1 MLAGGFYVA
10 DGRTIRPALLAE
22 AAVAMGREL
31 LIRGVP
37 IEQLKAAYEAIQAIA
52 AAPAPQQ
59 AKELQALVSRPSL
72 RRYAL
77 LAEWLG
83 EGVRHVRRPED
94 ARALALHVRR
104 VLILASFERTLARAN
119 AADLARSERAAGVRR
134 AKERRTGR

>member
-1 MLAGGFYVA
+1 
-10 DGRTIRPALLAE
+10 
-22 AAVAMGREL
+22 
-31 LIRGVP
+31 
-37 IEQLKAAYEAIQAIA
+37 
-52 AAPAPQQ
+52 
-59 AKELQALVSRPSL
+59 KELQALVSRPSL
-72 RRYAL
+72 RRHAL

-94 ARALALHVRR
+94 VRALALHVRR